1 MCNLSDGVEARGI
14 AKGIERGRAEG
25 KTEAILSSIESLMKN
40 TGWPMEQVMLVLNIP
55 KSDYQRYADLLA
67 KK

>member
-25 KTEAILSSIESLMKN
+25 KIEAILSSIESLMKN
-40 TGWPMEQVMLVLNIP
+40 TGWPMEQVMLALNIP

-67 KK
+67 KR